1 MANPNYAHIRYSS
14 GRESTVSVVVRPR
27 TLRSRPRPRTLRSR
41 PRPRTSK
48 FFEAKAKDTQ
58 AEAKAKD
65 MQVEA
70 KDMDQGQLAFFGFQY
85 KISKCGSFGHEIM
98 VSKQFMAYYCSISIS
113 LFLHHHQQKAISYI
127 SDVKQAQIKSSVE

>member
-27 TLRSRPRPRTLRSR
+27 TLRS
-41 PRPRTSK
+41 RPRTSK

-85 KISKCGSFGHEIM
+85 EISKCGSFGHEIM
-98 VSKQFMAYYCSISIS
+98 VSKQFMA
-113 LFLHHHQQKAISYI
+113 
-127 SDVKQAQIKSSVE
+127 